1 MTIDHMAGGFLAG
14 AAASVVSFPFDTV
27 KTQLQLGKGN
37 SFGSALAYLLRERGV
52 GGVFRGVVARMLY
65 TAPSGAIMI
74 VTYESMK
81 RFLSHVM

>member
-27 KTQLQLGKGN
+27 KTQLQLGEGN
-37 SFGSALAYLLRERGV
+37 NFSSAFTHLLRERGV
-52 GGVFRGVVARMLY
+52 GGVFRGVLARMLY

-74 VTYESMK
+74 ATYE
-81 RFLSHVM
+81 